1 MFTLEQRIFIV
12 QCFFSNGER
21 LGPIRH
27 LEFLRNFN
35 KIFRTFKA
43 LNQQLAQKVY
53 KCVNMFLETGSVL
66 RKKDSR
72 RPTKRS
78 VEPENIEESEQR
90 IIAEINPRH

>member
-1 MFTLEQRIFIV
+1 MFTLEQQIFIV

-27 LEFLRNFN
+27 LEFLRNFD
-35 KIFRTFKA
+35 KSFRTFKA

-66 RKKDSR
+66 RKKGSR

-78 VEPENIEESEQR
+78 AENIDKGEQR
-90 IIAEINPRH
+90 IIAEINPRN

>member
-1 MFTLEQRIFIV
+1 MFTLEQQIFIV

-21 LGPIRH
+21 LGPTRQ

-35 KIFRTFKA
+35 KSFRTFKA

-53 KCVNMFLETGSVL
+53 KCVKSFWKQVVFCA
-66 RKKDSR
+66 KKGSR

-78 VEPENIEESEQR
+78 AENIEEGEQR
-90 IIAEINPRH
+90 IIAEINPRN